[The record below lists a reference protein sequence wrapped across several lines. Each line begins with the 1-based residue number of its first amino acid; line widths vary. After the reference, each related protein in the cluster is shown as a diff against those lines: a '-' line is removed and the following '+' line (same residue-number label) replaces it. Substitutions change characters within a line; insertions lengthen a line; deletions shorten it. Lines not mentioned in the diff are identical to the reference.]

1 MEALLNVLK
10 HPVFAGLPVYLET
23 PFDDEGHKK
32 EILMIK
38 EKIGLI

>member
-1 MEALLNVLK
+1 MTVLR
-10 HPVFAGLPVYLET
+10 HPAFAGIPVYLET

-38 EKIGLI
+38 NKLNAD